1 MRMESD
7 FVTRK
12 IKQREYPL
20 PLLKQL
26 DTLLKQ
32 LDTLHQLQQD
42 KSQKPAY
49 PYDEKRGIIR
59 LPKSIEQEL
68 RLLAQNGKKA
78 EALKRLS
85 ELTGASLIIS
95 KDYIDTY
102 LINTLF

>member
-1 MRMESD
+1 MESD

-12 IKQREYPL
+12 IKKRKHPL
-20 PLLKQL
+20 LLLKQL
-26 DTLLKQ
+26 DTLYQLKKEQ
-32 LDTLHQLQQD
+32 
-42 KSQKPAY
+42 SQKPPY

-59 LPKSIEQEL
+59 IPRSVEEEL
-68 RLLAQNGKKA
+68 KQLARNGNKPQAIKKV
-78 EALKRLS
+78 S

>member
-1 MRMESD
+1 MESD

-20 PLLKQL
+20 P
-26 DTLLKQ
+26 LLKQ

-59 LPKSIEQEL
+59 LPKSVEREL